1 MNAID
6 LKRLLGIKDNPVP
19 QELLKAYPQLGGESA
34 EGNVFCRAAD
44 GRRSAN
50 RFNAEGRVREIWPV

>member
-34 EGNVFCRAAD
+34 EGKRLLPRSRRAKV
-44 GRRSAN
+44 GQPIQR
-50 RFNAEGRVREIWPV
+50 